1 VQVPGREDAVLI
13 NLAHA
18 LIENKELS
26 LHDLLKVRDALGD
39 GGVDRAYL
47 ERVARER
54 GWADCL
60 ALGLLVV
67 AQLEEQLWGHSRVP
81 AEQRERC
88 EATLR
93 ESWWVGRYRERLRD
107 QPPTLPFRISFVA
120 SKVLFFAKLWRDRH
134 LDASRKPAQT
144 VLALAYG
151 LKQRSGLHLQ
161 NSMLITLSGVDGG
174 GKSSQA
180 GALRAAF
187 ETGHVRSR
195 IVWTRI
201 GDTPLLRL
209 LRLARKRYD
218 RSKGNTTQRTFSRTG
233 WRLVLW
239 AMLASADYAAWLQ
252 YVRWR
257 LWRGD
262 VVIADRYLCDFEVE
276 LGIRLW
282 NKPRL
287 AALLLRILRSLAPKP
302 KCAYLLQI
310 DPALSRKRKTESDF
324 RDLDP
329 ADMQRRY
336 NALIQ
341 RYGLRAYDAS
351 RPLEELAT
359 ALVHDA
365 LTAYMAH
372 FQQLVRALFFS
383 NPRQLNPGGWP
394 PD

>member
-1 VQVPGREDAVLI
+1 M
-13 NLAHA
+13 
-18 LIENKELS
+18 
-26 LHDLLKVRDALGD
+26 RDD
-39 GGVDRAYL
+39 
-47 ERVARER
+47 
-54 GWADCL
+54 
-60 ALGLLVV
+60 
-67 AQLEEQLWGHSRVP
+67 
-81 AEQRERC
+81 
-88 EATLR
+88 
-93 ESWWVGRYRERLRD
+93 
-107 QPPTLPFRISFVA
+107 
-120 SKVLFFAKLWRDRH
+120 RDR
-134 LDASRKPAQT
+134 
-144 VLALAYG
+144 
-151 LKQRSGLHLQ
+151 Q
-161 NSMLITLSGVDGG
+161 NAMLIVLSGVDGS
-174 GKSSQA
+174 GKSTQA
-180 GALRAAF
+180 CALRDALAV
-187 ETGHVRSR
+187 GHVRSR

-201 GDTPLLRL
+201 GDTPLLHRL
-209 LRLARKRYD
+209 HAARKRYEQ
-218 RSKGNTTQRTFSRTG
+218 NTGTTTPRTFSRTG

-239 AMLASADYAAWLQ
+239 AIVASADYAAWLQ

-302 KCAYLLQI
+302 KRGYLLQI

-336 NALIQ
+336 DALIQ
-341 RYGLRAYDAS
+341 RYGLRACDAS
-351 RPLEELAT
+351 RPLDDLAT
-359 ALVHDA
+359 ELVQDA
-365 LTAYMAH
+365 LTAYMAD